1 MVGST
6 VRNTSSSIT
15 MIQKQQK
22 KRDTTGG
29 GRKPEG
35 FSSMPIRCVSDAS
48 SKERSWQLQ
57 SLTISFRTA
66 VTRNSSGIAVTGRLF
81 VSPVMIAKP

>member
-1 MVGST
+1 
-6 VRNTSSSIT
+6 
-15 MIQKQQK
+15 
-22 KRDTTGG
+22 
-29 GRKPEG
+29 
-35 FSSMPIRCVSDAS
+35 MPIRCVSDAS

-81 VSPVMIAKP
+81 VSPVMIAKQ